1 MTMESIT
8 ERYYTQYHPLPV
20 ITSVPKSRDLLI
32 FMISED
38 KLDIVNEACI
48 RINTIMNGNLEL
60 TKPLLY
66 EGADKDDVI
75 KL

>member
-8 ERYYTQYHPLPV
+8 ERYNVVKYVDEYYTQYHPLPV

-48 RINTIMNGNLEL
+48 SLHLYKEVANGK
-60 TKPLLY
+60 T
-66 EGADKDDVI
+66 VFT
-75 KL
+75 